1 MPTAESKTGKAPV
14 PVLYLTTELAMGGA
28 ERALLHLLTNLNRER
43 FNPTVACLY
52 NGDGVVGQAIRELDI
67 TVYDA
72 QMRGKADLG
81 ALSRIYQHV
90 RSQRPTILHTNL
102 FHANL
107 PGRITGRL
115 VGVPIIISSERTMAM
130 ESEWRYW
137 LNRWTIGMVDR
148 VVAVSK
154 KVGEFCINHIRLP
167 AHKVVVIHNGV
178 EIPPFSPYA
187 IEQARQV
194 LGIPQE
200 ALVCGAVSR
209 LEPVKG
215 IDDLILAFAQV
226 RANHDA
232 HLVIVGNGSQR
243 ERLVSLAQGTGVSDW
258 VIWTGYRDDVLQLL
272 PAFDIF
278 IQPSHH
284 EGLPN
289 TVLEAMAAGLPVVAT
304 SVGGT
309 PELVVNGE
317 TGLLVPS
324 GDSDALAGAITELL
338 EHPEVRD
345 RLGQA
350 GQERVKLH
358 FSVDEMVRKIEQ
370 LYEQLLAEKMIQ

>member
-1 MPTAESKTGKAPV
+1 M
-14 PVLYLTTELAMGGA
+14 
-28 ERALLHLLTNLNRER
+28 RE
-43 FNPTVACLY
+43 
-52 NGDGVVGQAIRELDI
+52 
-67 TVYDA
+67 
-72 QMRGKADLG
+72 KH
-81 ALSRIYQHV
+81 HV
-90 RSQRPTILHTNL
+90 
-102 FHANL
+102 
-107 PGRITGRL
+107 
-115 VGVPIIISSERTMAM
+115 
-130 ESEWRYW
+130 
-137 LNRWTIGMVDR
+137 
-148 VVAVSK
+148 
-154 KVGEFCINHIRLP
+154 
-167 AHKVVVIHNGV
+167 
-178 EIPPFSPYA
+178 
-187 IEQARQV
+187 
-194 LGIPQE
+194 
-200 ALVCGAVSR
+200 
-209 LEPVKG
+209 
-215 IDDLILAFAQV
+215 
-226 RANHDA
+226 
-232 HLVIVGNGSQR
+232 HLVIVGDGSQR

-324 GDSDALAGAITELL
+324 RDSDALAGAITELL
-338 EHPEVRD
+338 EQPEVRD
-345 RLGQA
+345 SLGQA